1 MIMPFIVSLISGL
14 IFGLGL
20 IIGGMAN
27 PQKILNFL
35 DIFGQWDP
43 SLIFMMGAAVIT
55 TFLGFRYV
63 LKNERPILAGK
74 FELPTRKIIDK
85 SLIIGAAL
93 FGIGWGLGGF
103 CPGPALTSISLGA
116 TGTYIFVLSMIAG
129 MWGAKLIRDRN

>member
-1 MIMPFIVSLISGL
+1 MPFIVSLISGL

-129 MWGAKLIRDRN
+129 MWGAKLIRNRN

>member
-1 MIMPFIVSLISGL
+1 MPFIVSLISGL

-43 SLIFMMGAAVIT
+43 SLIFMMGAAIIT
-55 TFLGFRYV
+55 TFLGYRFV
-63 LKNERPILAGK
+63 LKNERPILADR
-74 FELPTRKIIDK
+74 FEVPTRKNIDK
-85 SLIIGAAL
+85 YLIIGPAL

-103 CPGPALTSISLGA
+103 CPGPAITSISLGA
-116 TGTYIFVLSMIAG
+116 NGTYIFIAAMIAG
-129 MWGAKLIRDRN
+129 IWGAKLIRNRS

>member
-129 MWGAKLIRDRN
+129 MWGAKLIRNRN

>member
-74 FELPTRKIIDK
+74 FELPTRKNIDK

-116 TGTYIFVLSMIAG
+116 TGTYVFVLSMIAG

>member
-1 MIMPFIVSLISGL
+1 MPFIVSLISGL

-74 FELPTRKIIDK
+74 FELPTRKNIDK

-129 MWGAKLIRDRN
+129 MWGAKLIRNRN